1 MSGSIIPEKSIIG
14 FFQSDVSHMD
24 GGGADIAKK
33 ANKARRQVLI
43 EKELHPGGIVISFRS
58 RSAAKARQARMSSI
72 VRSGKS
78 LRISSS
84 VIPEARYSRMSY
96 TVIRSPRIQGLP
108 PRLPGSIVIL
118 SL

>member
-1 MSGSIIPEKSIIG
+1 MSGSVIPEKSIIG

-84 VIPEARYSRMSY
+84 EIPSAAWILDSHLVD
-96 TVIRSPRIQGLP
+96 TVRKSG
-108 PRLPGSIVIL
+108 
-118 SL
+118 